1 MKHGLRPTRRQKLAM
16 QDVGLN
22 HDYWLVV
29 KNINDQLQLIHRLT
43 GQTKTIPAKA

>member
-1 MKHGLRPTRRQKLAM
+1 MKHGLKPTRRQKFAM

-22 HDYWLVV
+22 HENWLVV
-29 KNINDQLQLIHRLT
+29 KNNNDQLQLVHRLT